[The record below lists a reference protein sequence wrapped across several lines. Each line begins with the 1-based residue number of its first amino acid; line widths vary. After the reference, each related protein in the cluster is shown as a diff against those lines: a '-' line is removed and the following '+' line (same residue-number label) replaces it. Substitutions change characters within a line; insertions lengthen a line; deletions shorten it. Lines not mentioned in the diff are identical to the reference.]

1 MTNLKK
7 NELDQSFYLRRLQ
20 QLKDSR
26 VAVLTIASPYVKAL
40 RLSAGDEIMETFE
53 NGRIVL
59 QKCSIR
65 RQTEDGVVA

>member
-7 NELDQSFYLRRLQ
+7 NLEQSYYLRRLQ

-40 RLSAGDEIMETFE
+40 RLSAGEELI
-53 NGRIVL
+53 
-59 QKCSIR
+59 K
-65 RQTEDGVVA
+65 